1 MKSVNL
7 NGVEY
12 NVIKT
17 VRCKKVTNVNA
28 LLDILRV
35 GEEYAV
41 IEERICGGKKEYAVI
56 NRQGIKQYVFEDS
69 FEVLE

>member
-17 VRCKKVTNVNA
+17 VKCKEVTTVNA
-28 LLDILRV
+28 LLDFLRV

-41 IEERICGGKKEYAVI
+41 IEERICEGRKEYAVI
-56 NRQGIKQYVFEDS
+56 NRQGIKQYAFEDS